1 MTVKVNQDKR
11 AKRHLR
17 VRGKISGTDKR
28 PRLVVFRS
36 LKHISAQ
43 LVDDVASRTVLTATD
58 IGQKIHPGIE
68 RARYV
73 GQKLAQGAVSKG
85 IKQVVFDRGGFRY
98 HGQVKALAESARAG
112 GLEF

>member
-1 MTVKVNQDKR
+1 MIVRVNQDKR

-17 VRGKISGTDKR
+17 VRSKITGTAKR
-28 PRLVVFRS
+28 PRLAVFRS

-43 LVDDVASRTVLTATD
+43 LIDDAASQTLLTATD
-58 IGQKIHPGIE
+58 IGQKIHPGVK
-68 RARYV
+68 RAEYV
-73 GQKLAQGAVSKG
+73 GQKLAEAALAKG
-85 IKQVVFDRGGFRY
+85 IKQVVFDRGGYRY